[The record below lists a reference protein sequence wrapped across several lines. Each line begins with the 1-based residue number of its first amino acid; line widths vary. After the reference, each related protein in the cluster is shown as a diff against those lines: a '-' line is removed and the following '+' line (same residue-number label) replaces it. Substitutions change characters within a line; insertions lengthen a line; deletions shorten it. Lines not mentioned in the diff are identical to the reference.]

1 MSLGRPWWLAGL
13 LLLVPLVLLHLR
25 QPRAGL
31 REVPSLLLW
40 ERLAAPAASA
50 DRRLRRPRHPLLLAL
65 PALALVAM
73 VLALADPGR
82 TGATPPP
89 HRVFVLDDSI
99 WMGTGDRLAEARATV
114 VRLAAGHPGDPMA
127 VIAAGGTPRVVYS
140 GTIGGVE
147 RGLG

>member
-40 ERLAAPAASA
+40 ERLAAPAASS

-65 PALALVAM
+65 QALALSRWCWRSPIPA
-73 VLALADPGR
+73 APAAR
-82 TGATPPP
+82 RPP

-99 WMGTGDRLAEARATV
+99 WMGAGDRMAQARAAV
-114 VRLAAGHPGDPMA
+114 ARLAA
-127 VIAAGGTPRVVYS
+127 
-140 GTIGGVE
+140 
-147 RGLG
+147 